1 MQGIITS
8 LKSFFS
14 FSKKELNGVFLL
26 VALIIIVLASPWVFK
41 RLAKVPSYDFENFK
55 REAEYFKNA
64 SQLNLGDDV
73 KLNIAKIQ
81 YFNFDPNRIS
91 DSEWAQLGLSD
102 KQIKVLRNYVNKG
115 GKFFKKEDLKRIYS
129 ISESQYQLLEPY
141 IRIAEIKSERKFARE
156 IAFSKAAHPNL
167 KSQFP
172 VIEINAADSVTLL
185 KIRGIGPSF
194 ASRIIRFRNRL
205 GGFYKLDQLQEV
217 YGIDSLKFSQIKD
230 QKRVDSDLI
239 QKINVNTATFEQF
252 KKQPY
257 LSYKQ
262 INALIQYRRQHGN
275 FKTIDDLKKIMVL
288 NEEIIRKIEPYF
300 SF

>member
-230 QKRVDSDLI
+230 QVRVDADLI

-262 INALIQYRRQHGN
+262 INALIQYRRQHGI
-275 FKTIDDLKKIMVL
+275 FKTIDDLKKIVVL

-300 SF
+300 AF

>member
-230 QKRVDSDLI
+230 QVRVDADLI

-275 FKTIDDLKKIMVL
+275 FKTIDDLKKIVVL

-300 SF
+300 AF

>member
-81 YFNFDPNRIS
+81 YFNFDPNSIS
-91 DSEWAQLGLSD
+91 DREWAQLGLSD

-129 ISESQYQLLEPY
+129 IPESQYQLIEPY
-141 IRIAEIKSERKFARE
+141 IRIAEIKTERKFARE

-230 QKRVDSDLI
+230 QVRVDADLI
-239 QKINVNTATFEQF
+239 PKINVNTATFEQF

-275 FKTIDDLKKIMVL
+275 FKTIDDLKKIVVL

-300 SF
+300 AF

>member
-81 YFNFDPNRIS
+81 YFNFDPNSIS
-91 DSEWAQLGLSD
+91 DREWAQLGLSD

-129 ISESQYQLLEPY
+129 IPESQYQLIEPY
-141 IRIAEIKSERKFARE
+141 IRIAEIKTERKFARE

-230 QKRVDSDLI
+230 QIRVDADLI

-275 FKTIDDLKKIMVL
+275 FKTIDDLKKIVVL

-300 SF
+300 AF

>member
-1 MQGIITS
+1 MQGIVTS
-8 LKSFFS
+8 IKSFLS

-26 VALIIIVLASPWVFK
+26 VTLIIIVLASPWFFK
-41 RLAKVPSYDFENFK
+41 KLPKSSKYNFENFK
-55 REAEYFKNA
+55 REAESFKNA
-64 SQLNLGDDV
+64 SQLNLVNDV
-73 KLNIAKIQ
+73 KINISKVQ
-81 YFNFDPNRIS
+81 YFKFDPNLIS

-115 GKFFKKEDLKRIYS
+115 GRFFKKEDLKRIYS
-129 ISESQYQLLEPY
+129 IPESQYQLLEPY
-141 IRIAEIKSERKFARE
+141 IHITETKSERKFATK
-156 IAFSKAAHPNL
+156 ITFSKATQSNL
-167 KSQFP
+167 KSQFS
-172 VIEINAADSVTLL
+172 VIEINSADSVTLL

-205 GGFYKLDQLQEV
+205 GGFYKLEQLQEV

-230 QKRVDSDLI
+230 QIRVDSYLI

-257 LSYKQ
+257 LSYKK

-288 NEEIIRKIEPYF
+288 NEEIIRKIEPYI

>member
-1 MQGIITS
+1 MQVIITF
-8 LKSFFS
+8 LKSFSS

-26 VALIIIVLASPWVFK
+26 ISLIIIVLASPWFFK
-41 RLAKVPSYDFENFK
+41 RLAKVQSYDFENFK
-55 REAEYFKNA
+55 MEAKSFKNA
-64 SQLNLGDDV
+64 SKLNLVNDV
-73 KLNIAKIQ
+73 KLNIAKIR
-81 YFNFDPNRIS
+81 YFNFDPNSIS

-115 GKFFKKEDLKRIYS
+115 GKFLKNDDLKRIYS
-129 ISESQYQLLEPY
+129 ITESQYQLLEPY
-141 IRIAEIKSERKFARE
+141 IRIPERE
-156 IAFSKAAHPNL
+156 L
-167 KSQFP
+167 KSKYP
-172 VIEINAADSVTLL
+172 EKKHVIKPNNLSVKAQLPIIELNAADSLQLL
-185 KIRGIGPSF
+185 KIRGIGPAF

-205 GGFYKLDQLQEV
+205 GGFYKLEQLQEV

-230 QKRVDSDLI
+230 QIRVDADLI

-275 FKTIDDLKKIMVL
+275 FKTIDDLKKIVVL

-300 SF
+300 TF

>member
-1 MQGIITS
+1 MQGIVTS
-8 LKSFFS
+8 IKSFLS
-14 FSKKELNGVFLL
+14 FSKKELNGIFLL
-26 VALIIIVLASPWVFK
+26 VTLIIIVLAGPWFFK
-41 RLAKVPSYDFENFK
+41 KLSKSSKYNFENFK
-55 REAEYFKNA
+55 REAESFKNA
-64 SQLNLGDDV
+64 SQLNLVNDV
-73 KLNIAKIQ
+73 KINISKVQ
-81 YFNFDPNRIS
+81 YFKFDPNSIS

-102 KQIKVLRNYVNKG
+102 KQINVLRNYVNKG

-129 ISESQYQLLEPY
+129 IPESQYQLLEPY
-141 IRIAEIKSERKFARE
+141 IHITEIKSERKSATK
-156 IAFSKAAHPNL
+156 ITFSKAAQSNL
-167 KSQFP
+167 KSQFS
-172 VIEINAADSVTLL
+172 VIEINSADSVTLL

-205 GGFYKLDQLQEV
+205 GGFYKLEQLQEV

-230 QKRVDSDLI
+230 QIRVDSDLI

>member
-55 REAEYFKNA
+55 REAESFKNA

-129 ISESQYQLLEPY
+129 IPESQYQLLEPY

-217 YGIDSLKFSQIKD
+217 YGIDSIKFSQIKD
-230 QKRVDSDLI
+230 QIRVDADLI

-275 FKTIDDLKKIMVL
+275 FKTIDDLKKIVVL

-300 SF
+300 AF